1 LFLAIYTR
9 VTVCG
14 RYTNT
19 ASPSLL
25 ADHFGLLDVPDAVTR
40 RFNVAPT
47 DEVTIAVP
55 EPAGLAPR
63 TVRWGL
69 IPHWSKDRKGA
80 ARMINARSED
90 VTRRSAYRELVKS
103 PRGRCLVLADGYY
116 EWLRAEDP
124 REPRVPM
131 WFGLPDQRPF
141 AFAGLWTTWRSP
153 DGDVI
158 PSATIL
164 TTAANAVVA
173 PIHDRM
179 PVMLVDSDGWRR
191 WLDPA
196 LDDAELAA
204 LTQPIDAGLLSVVP
218 ANPLVNSV
226 ANDGPEL
233 LRAPAA
239 AGT

>member
-1 LFLAIYTR
+1 
-9 VTVCG
+9 VCG

-25 ADHFGLLDVPDAVTR
+25 ADHFGLLDVPDPVTR
-40 RFNVAPT
+40 RVNVAPT
-47 DEVTIAVP
+47 DEVLIAVAA
-55 EPAGLAPR
+55 PAGLTPR
-63 TVRWGL
+63 MVRWGL
-69 IPHWSKDRKGA
+69 IPRWAKDRKGA

-90 VTRRSAYRELVKS
+90 VTRRPAYRELVRS
-103 PRGRCLVLADGYY
+103 PCGRCLVLADGYY

-131 WFGLPDQRPF
+131 WFGLADRRPF

-153 DGDVI
+153 EGDVV

-164 TTAANAVVA
+164 TTAANTAVA
-173 PIHDRM
+173 PVHDRM
-179 PVMLVDSDGWRR
+179 PVMLVDADRWRR

-196 LDDAELAA
+196 LDDVELAA
-204 LTQPIDAGLLSVVP
+204 LTQPIEAGLLSVVP

-226 ANDGPEL
+226 RNDVPEC
-233 LRAPAA
+233 LRAPVT
-239 AGT
+239 AGD